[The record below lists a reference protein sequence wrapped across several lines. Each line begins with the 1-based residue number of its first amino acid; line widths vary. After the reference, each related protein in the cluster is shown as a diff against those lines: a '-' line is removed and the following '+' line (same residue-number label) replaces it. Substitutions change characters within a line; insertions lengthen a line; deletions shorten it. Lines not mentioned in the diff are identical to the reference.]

1 MDADGL
7 MEMDFLGDD
16 IFGSMGPDLGG
27 VVDGVS
33 GGCGKTSGIP
43 QPNSPPSNSRSGGI
57 GGGGIGGSTSGSNQ
71 GATSSSEIFDN
82 LHHPPLQNQPLA
94 LGYYVSSAKTWPLPY
109 WFWSKA
115 PKYENAC
122 PSFFKAALHIHVPSA
137 QTRDPNDGDKDAAD
151 LIQTPT
157 SAKDP
162 NGHNKPNHPLDSTTT
177 CDVLRHVLERYN
189 ALSWLTFDPATG
201 DRRSC
206 LPVHL
211 LVLMQ
216 LSEAVSTYL

>member
-1 MDADGL
+1 MEGMDD
-7 MEMDFLGDD
+7 MDDLFDTAD
-16 IFGSMGPDLGG
+16 IFGGMGSDLGPDKSSL
-27 VVDGVS
+27 S
-33 GGCGKTSGIP
+33 AR
-43 QPNSPPSNSRSGGI
+43 PNSPQSNSRSGGSGVGP
-57 GGGGIGGSTSGSNQ
+57 GGLLGSTSGCCYGSSSNQ
-71 GATSSSEIFDN
+71 GGPASPAEE
-82 LHHPPLQNQPLA
+82 HPPLQNQPLA

-137 QTRDPNDGDKDAAD
+137 QSRDPSDGIDKDPAAD
-151 LIQTPT
+151 LIQTPA
-157 SAKDP
+157 SACGNSRDP
-162 NGHNKPNHPLDSTTT
+162 NQRPNHPLDSTTT

-206 LPVHL
+206 LPLHL

-216 LSEAVSTYL
+216 LSEAVSAYL

>member
-1 MDADGL
+1 MDDDDG
-7 MEMDFLGDD
+7 
-16 IFGSMGPDLGG
+16 IFNNFSDLSDLFGVGSD
-27 VVDGVS
+27 VDKS
-33 GGCGKTSGIP
+33 SFP
-43 QPNSPPSNSRSGGI
+43 QPSSPQSNSRGA
-57 GGGGIGGSTSGSNQ
+57 GGGLGLGGGALGSTSGYGGASNQ
-71 GATSSSEIFDN
+71 GGNAAEE
-82 LHHPPLQNQPLA
+82 HPPLQNQPLA

-109 WFWSKA
+109 WFWAKA

-122 PSFFKAALHIHVPSA
+122 PSFFKAALHIHVPQA

-151 LIQTPT
+151 LIQTSGNAP
-157 SAKDP
+157 
-162 NGHNKPNHPLDSTTT
+162 GRPNHPLDSTTT

-216 LSEAVSTYL
+216 LSEAVSAYL

>member
-1 MDADGL
+1 M
-7 MEMDFLGDD
+7 
-16 IFGSMGPDLGG
+16 
-27 VVDGVS
+27 
-33 GGCGKTSGIP
+33 
-43 QPNSPPSNSRSGGI
+43 
-57 GGGGIGGSTSGSNQ
+57 
-71 GATSSSEIFDN
+71 
-82 LHHPPLQNQPLA
+82 
-94 LGYYVSSAKTWPLPY
+94 SSAKTRPPLPY

-122 PSFFKAALHIHVPSA
+122 PSFFKVRIIAVSVLICLGLCLLSLSLSFISFCPVFGYLFFLSLAYLSSFFTVRISPLPSSPPPHTPPQAALHIHVPSA
-137 QTRDPNDGDKDAAD
+137 LSRDAADGEKDAAD
-151 LIQTPT
+151 LIQAPSNASNSS
-157 SAKDP
+157 SAFSSSSSSP
-162 NGHNKPNHPLDSTTT
+162 YPQRPNHPLDSTTT

>member
-1 MDADGL
+1 MSASVDDDDGIFNNIF
-7 MEMDFLGDD
+7 DGD
-16 IFGSMGPDLGG
+16 IFGLGPDVGVDKPSDFPRPSSPQSNSRGGVGGVGLGG
-27 VVDGVS
+27 V
-33 GGCGKTSGIP
+33 GGASF
-43 QPNSPPSNSRSGGI
+43 
-57 GGGGIGGSTSGSNQ
+57 GSTSGYGGVSNQ
-71 GATSSSEIFDN
+71 GTSPPEDA
-82 LHHPPLQNQPLA
+82 PPLQNQPLA

-122 PSFFKAALHIHVPSA
+122 PSFFKAALHIHVPAA
-137 QTRDPNDGDKDAAD
+137 QTRDPNDADKDAAD
-151 LIQTPT
+151 LIQT
-157 SAKDP
+157 SGNARDV
-162 NGHNKPNHPLDSTTT
+162 NQRPNHPLDSTTT

-216 LSEAVSTYL
+216 LSEAVSAYL